1 MSILICPRCQGKFE
15 SSDLRVLKCPNCKK
29 WLEWDPSQPIE
40 KDDEELESSFALSK
54 DETEN
59 LDPATR
65 AIVMASNRT
74 THALRALAVFF
85 FTSLRTSVIG
95 SSIFGI
101 GLAIGAN
108 PNAAGIGIF
117 MAFVGW
123 AVVLIG
129 FIVAVRSGMKELEK
143 SKIIY

>member
-1 MSILICPRCQGKFE
+1 
-15 SSDLRVLKCPNCKK
+15 
-29 WLEWDPSQPIE
+29 LEWDPSQPIE